1 MCIRDRGLAAAIGAK
16 QTNANANVILVE
28 KLDILS
34 GNGKFDM
41 NFFDIINTEAQKKA
55 GNEEWTVNQVENFI
69 ESKSKSGESA
79 EDVYKRQVFIE

>member
-1 MCIRDRGLAAAIGAK
+1 M
-16 QTNANANVILVE
+16 ILVE

-79 EDVYKRQVFIE
+79 ERIEVWANQENELMPGCARWASS